1 MDTKVESND
10 EFYEPPLGEKVV
22 RFSGNMKTKIRALW
36 VNALIV
42 KVFGKTVGYHFLHS
56 RILSL

>member
-1 MDTKVESND
+1 MESND